1 MPRKAQ
7 THPSA
12 HEPLR
17 RNIHPVNNSICRG
30 EGAPIAMSERF
41 TDSSFA
47 RYSKG
52 ELEGLIHVL
61 IYRVDLLLSALK
73 LIDWGEYDFTHTID
87 ETEAL
92 LSEGAMY
99 DVGHWM
105 THMIGVLE
113 RVAEAAEI
121 TAGYSMIGIGF
132 AESSEQLEQALT
144 ELHRDPPHL
153 SNRKPA

>member
-1 MPRKAQ
+1 
-7 THPSA
+7 
-12 HEPLR
+12 
-17 RNIHPVNNSICRG
+17 
-30 EGAPIAMSERF
+30 MSERF

-47 RYSKG
+47 RFSNQ

-105 THMIGVLE
+105 TRMIGALDS
-113 RVAEAAEI
+113 VADAAEV

-144 ELHRDPPHL
+144 DLHEIRRTSPIASRPDTK
-153 SNRKPA
+153 SE